1 MKGELQVQRLSC
13 VLPPSSLPVVLCTG
27 REVPSIIIF
36 NNLRKKEADSGRQE
50 VKGGKE
56 KVVNDIG
63 IRNFQLL
70 ADYVRRASFD
80 HWLF

>member
-1 MKGELQVQRLSC
+1 M
-13 VLPPSSLPVVLCTG
+13 
-27 REVPSIIIF
+27 PSIIIF

-70 ADYVRRASFD
+70 ANYACRASFD
-80 HWLF
+80 HWLFSKF